1 MLYEYLH
8 VPIRPLFVV
17 YYLSSETFSKVYGG
31 GLHYIITSLILPTP
45 IKLQLLDSRDHTPS
59 GKSTKCKHLRDEC
72 SDVFREETYL
82 AALQYAE

>member
-8 VPIRPLFVV
+8 VPVRPLFVV
-17 YYLSSETFSKVYGG
+17 YYFSSGTFSKVYVGG
-31 GLHYIITSLILPTP
+31 YYIITSLILPTP

-59 GKSTKCKHLRDEC
+59 GKSTHLRDEC

-82 AALQYAE
+82 AVLQYAE